1 MKATISKEQSA
12 ELRKWLDKQ
21 RVPKATADLLLN
33 SNTASNTYKAY
44 RLKKQITTPDGWVIH
59 FGTNSARP
67 LEQGESVESDALAD
81 EVDAESGENEADGE
95 EDDIKKAGDT
105 FVSRTFMGLA
115 EKLKKLK
122 IEDADSPQ
130 MQKIAFEL
138 DKDHLAMLKKY
149 ATIKGITVGAL
160 IRQAI
165 REFLESV

>member
-1 MKATISKEQSA
+1 MKAAISKDQSS
-12 ELRKWLDKQ
+12 ELRKWLDRQ
-21 RVPKATADLLLN
+21 RVPKATVDLLLN
-33 SNTASNTYKAY
+33 SNNASNTYKAY

-67 LEQGESVESDALAD
+67 LEQGESVESEALAD
-81 EVDAESGENEADGE
+81 EVDAESGENDSE

-130 MQKIAFEL
+130 MQKIAF
-138 DKDHLAMLKKY
+138 
-149 ATIKGITVGAL
+149 
-160 IRQAI
+160 
-165 REFLESV
+165 